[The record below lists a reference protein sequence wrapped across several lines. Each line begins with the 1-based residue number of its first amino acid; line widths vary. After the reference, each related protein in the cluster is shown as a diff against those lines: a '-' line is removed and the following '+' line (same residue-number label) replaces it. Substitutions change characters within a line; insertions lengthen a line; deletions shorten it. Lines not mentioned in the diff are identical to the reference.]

1 MITENVSARKRFHAC
16 TNKFFKRI
24 LGRLFKNIPC
34 NMLMLTVVVDVGV
47 VDSLVVVDEEDSVE
61 VVDVGVVDSLVV
73 VDEED
78 SVDVEVDVLLSVDV
92 VDVGVVDSLVVV
104 DEEDSVEVVDVGV
117 VDSLVVVDEEDS
129 VEVVDVGVVDSLVV
143 VDVICK
149 TILLLRQPEELVR
162 C

>member
-1 MITENVSARKRFHAC
+1 MGSCTMITENVSARKRFHAC

-34 NMLMLTVVVDVGV
+34 NMLMLTVVVDVA
-47 VDSLVVVDEEDSVE
+47 
-61 VVDVGVVDSLVV
+61 VVDSLVV